1 MQLLKPLGYTYW
13 PLTIISRSIK
23 FVKEDIL
30 SRLPP
35 PLALI
40 MFLRQWKHW
49 SMHQQ
54 RDHLCHPQMFAF
66 LHKQMPLI
74 SLKWQNASPYSER
87 ISHFLNTKG
96 MFHFFSFYFSTQIIS
111 QTHIS
116 DLFQMYKRKFI
127 SKFISLLG
135 KCCITLSISET
146 CLIFTKWVCKLIK
159 NARQF
164 PSV

>member
-23 FVKEDIL
+23 FVNEDIL

-54 RDHLCHPQMFAF
+54 RDHLWHPQMFAF

-96 MFHFFSFYFSTQIIS
+96 MLHFFSTFHFYFSTQIIS

-116 DLFQMYKRKFI
+116 DLFQMYKREFI
-127 SKFISLLG
+127 
-135 KCCITLSISET
+135 
-146 CLIFTKWVCKLIK
+146 
-159 NARQF
+159 
-164 PSV
+164 

>member
-1 MQLLKPLGYTYW
+1 MKQYSTCKFMQLLKPLGYTYW

-96 MFHFFSFYFSTQIIS
+96 MFHFFFILFLNTNYFANTYQV
-111 QTHIS
+111 
-116 DLFQMYKRKFI
+116 Y
-127 SKFISLLG
+127 
-135 KCCITLSISET
+135 
-146 CLIFTKWVCKLIK
+146 LIFSKCTKG
-159 NARQF
+159 NSFRNS
-164 PSV
+164 SVFWENVA

>member
-1 MQLLKPLGYTYW
+1 MFMQLLKPLGYTYW

-96 MFHFFSFYFSTQIIS
+96 MFHFF
-111 QTHIS
+111 
-116 DLFQMYKRKFI
+116 FI
-127 SKFISLLG
+127 SISLHKLFR
-135 KCCITLSISET
+135 KHIY
-146 CLIFTKWVCKLIK
+146 LIFSKCTKG
-159 NARQF
+159 NSFRNS
-164 PSV
+164 SVFWENVA

>member
-35 PLALI
+35 PLTLI

-87 ISHFLNTKG
+87 ISHKFLNTKG
-96 MFHFFSFYFSTQIIS
+96 MFHFFFHFYFSTQIIS

-116 DLFQMYKRKFI
+116 DLLEMYKRKFI
-127 SKFISLLG
+127 
-135 KCCITLSISET
+135 
-146 CLIFTKWVCKLIK
+146 
-159 NARQF
+159 
-164 PSV
+164 